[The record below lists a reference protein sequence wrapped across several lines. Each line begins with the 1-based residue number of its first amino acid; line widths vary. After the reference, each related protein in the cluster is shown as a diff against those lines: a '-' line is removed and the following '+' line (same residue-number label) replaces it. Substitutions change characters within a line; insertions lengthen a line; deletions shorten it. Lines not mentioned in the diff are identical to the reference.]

1 MTLTLTTDELR
12 VAAAL
17 AGGRLPVALDGG
29 WSTEDVPVADTV
41 ALRGLL
47 ARGLAVAEELTVS
60 LTDTA
65 AVVTALLE
73 PRTLIEV
80 RRDGAAHAGRWLVTE
95 LAACTEARP
104 DLWSFTTF
112 DIDLLITELLAG
124 VAGDTSNANPVLV
137 PTNQLAEADRRIT
150 QGDVADVRPDVAGVL
165 VDTRVTTT
173 VRRADRD
180 GALTGAAAVT
190 WLETTE
196 SGAWLAVPVDL
207 EEKVVPHTELRPV
220 GCDDLRA
227 LVLDVI
233 KGNA

>member
-104 DLWSFTTF
+104 DL
-112 DIDLLITELLAG
+112 
-124 VAGDTSNANPVLV
+124 
-137 PTNQLAEADRRIT
+137 
-150 QGDVADVRPDVAGVL
+150 
-165 VDTRVTTT
+165 
-173 VRRADRD
+173 
-180 GALTGAAAVT
+180 
-190 WLETTE
+190 
-196 SGAWLAVPVDL
+196 
-207 EEKVVPHTELRPV
+207 
-220 GCDDLRA
+220 
-227 LVLDVI
+227 
-233 KGNA
+233 